1 MAQTYSMLDS
11 KYNAKK
17 AIEDVL
23 KKTKHEYNQNR
34 KEVIS
39 KLIDYY
45 NGDNTVQYTEEYFQ
59 SKSFQE
65 VPVSEFNLTRRFV
78 DKMSR
83 VYSLGASRTVNK
95 QSDYDLL
102 TRHKDFKMKHI
113 EKMTRLLGTIA
124 VGIEWKED
132 ANGQNYFE
140 YKPIYNFD
148 VGLDIHDPYTPTS
161 ITYPLLLPHDDPFN
175 TDKVLYAYW
184 DKEHY
189 CIMDADG
196 NIEYEEANY
205 YGVLPFIFLHKDH
218 QITDFFCYPAVD
230 VMNAN
235 ELINIL
241 FTEMN
246 LGMRF
251 QMFGQ
256 YAATGL
262 YENEKIERA
271 GSDQMIILP
280 EGANIDIL
288 SPNSNIGD
296 ALKLARSIME
306 IVAQSNHLSISFSET
321 NRDRP
326 QSGIALKIKELES
339 FQDYQDDLDLWSH
352 YERLF
357 FELEARI
364 AAANGHAMATKFG
377 VDFNEPEYPMSIQD
391 EVLKHQF
398 AIDNNLMTHAQI
410 LQKKNKDLTIE
421 QAQKIVDEN
430 RETNGKG
437 KEEPKQRI
445 FSRLGQGITAAKQ
458 G

>member
-11 KYNAKK
+11 KHNAKK
-17 AIEDVL
+17 LIDDVL
-23 KKTKHEYNQNR
+23 TKTKTEYNQNR
-34 KEVIS
+34 KDVIE

-45 NGDNTVQYTEEYFQ
+45 SGDNTVQYTETYFQ
-59 SKSFQE
+59 AKSFQE
-65 VPVSEFNLTRRFV
+65 VPVSEFNLTRRFI

-95 QSDYDLL
+95 QNDYDLL

-132 ANGQNYFE
+132 ANGQNFFE

-148 VGLDIHDPYTPTS
+148 VGLDIHDPHTPTS
-161 ITYPLLLPHDDPFN
+161 ITYPLLLPHDDPLN
-175 TDKVLYAYW
+175 TEKVLYAHW
-184 DKEHY
+184 DKEFY
-189 CIMDADG
+189 RIMDEDG
-196 NIEYEEANY
+196 NIEFEEVNF
-205 YGVLPFIFLHKDH
+205 YGVLPFVFLHKDH
-218 QITDFFCYPAVD
+218 QIQDFFCYPSVD
-230 VMNAN
+230 IMNAN

-262 YENEKIERA
+262 YENERIERA

-280 EGANIDIL
+280 EGASVDIL

-306 IVAQSNHLSISFSET
+306 LVAQSNHLSISFSET

-352 YERLF
+352 YERMF

-364 AAANGHAMATKFG
+364 AAANGHAMATTFG
-377 VDFNEPEYPMSIQD
+377 IDFNEPEYPMSIQD

-398 AIDNNLMTHAQI
+398 ALDNNLMTHAQI

-421 QAQKIVDEN
+421 QAQAIIDKN
-430 RETNGKG
+430 RETNGQG
-437 KEEPKQRI
+437 QQPQSIFGRI
-445 FSRLGQGITAAKQ
+445 RQEATATE
-458 G
+458 

>member
-11 KYNAKK
+11 KQNAKK
-17 AIEDVL
+17 LVKDVL
-23 KKTKHEYNQNR
+23 EQTKSEYNKGR
-34 KEVIS
+34 KKVIE

-45 NGDNTVQYTEEYFQ
+45 NGDNTAQYTETYFQ

-65 VPVSEFNLTRRFV
+65 VPVSEFNITRRFI

-83 VYSLGASRTVNK
+83 IYSLGASRSTNK
-95 QSDYDLL
+95 QKDYDIL
-102 TRHKDFKMKHI
+102 TKHKDFKMKHI

-132 ANGQNYFE
+132 LNGQNYFD

-148 VGLDIHDPYTPTS
+148 VGLDIHDPYTPVS
-161 ITYPLLLPHDDPFN
+161 ITYPLLLPHDDPLN
-175 TDKVLYAYW
+175 SDKILYAYW
-184 DKEHY
+184 DKDKY
-189 CIMDADG
+189 CIMDEEG
-196 NIEYEEANY
+196 NIEYEEVNY
-205 YGVLPFIFLHKDH
+205 YGVLPFVFLHKDH
-218 QITDFFCYPAVD
+218 QITDFFCYPSMD

-262 YENEKIERA
+262 YENEKVERA

-280 EGANIDIL
+280 EGATVDIL
-288 SPNSNIGD
+288 SPNSNVGD

-306 IVAQSNHLSISFSET
+306 VVAQSNHLTISFSET

-339 FQDYQDDLDLWSH
+339 FQDYQDDLDLWTH
-352 YERLF
+352 YEKVIF
-357 FELEARI
+357 DLEVRV
-364 AAANGHAMATKFG
+364 AAANGYAMASTFG
-377 VDFNEPEYPMSIQD
+377 IDFNEPEYPMTVQD
-391 EVLKHQF
+391 EVAKYTF
-398 AIDNNLMTHAQI
+398 ALANNLITPAQI
-410 LQKKNKDLTIE
+410 LQQKNKDLTIQ
-421 QAQKIVDEN
+421 QAQKIIDEN
-430 RETNGKG
+430 KETNGS
-437 KEEPKQRI
+437 EEEQPQSIFGRI
-445 FSRLGQGITAAKQ
+445 RQEATGS
-458 G
+458 

>member
-1 MAQTYSMLDS
+1 MHDMYSLDS
-11 KYNAKK
+11 KQNARKMIK
-17 AIEDVL
+17 DIL
-23 KKTKHEYNQNR
+23 KKTKSDYNQGR
-34 KEVIS
+34 KDVIE

-45 NGDNTVQYTEEYFQ
+45 NGDNTAQYTEDYFQ
-59 SKSFQE
+59 AKSFQE
-65 VPVSEFNLTRRFV
+65 VPVSEFNITRRFI

-95 QSDYDLL
+95 QDDYDIL

-132 ANGQNYFE
+132 LNGQNYFE

-148 VGLDIHDPYTPTS
+148 VGLDVHDPYTPTS
-161 ITYPLLLPHDDPFN
+161 ITYPLLLPHDDPLN
-175 TDKVLYAYW
+175 TEKLLYAYW
-184 DKEHY
+184 DKDSY
-189 CIMDADG
+189 KIMDEDG
-196 NIEYEEANY
+196 KIEYEEENF
-205 YGVLPFIFLHKDH
+205 YGVLPFVFLHKDH

-230 VMNAN
+230 IMNAN

-280 EGANIDIL
+280 EGADVDIL
-288 SPNSNIGD
+288 TPNSNVGD

-306 IVAQSNHLSISFSET
+306 LVAQSNHLTISFSET

-326 QSGIALKIKELES
+326 QSGVALKIKELES
-339 FQDYQDDLDLWSH
+339 FQDYQDDLELWAH

-357 FELEARI
+357 FEMEARVS
-364 AAANGHAMATKFG
+364 AANGHAMATTFG
-377 VDFNEPEYPMSIQD
+377 VDFNEPEYPMSAQD
-391 EVLKHQF
+391 EVMKYGF
-398 AIDNNLMTHAQI
+398 ALQHNLVTPAQL
-410 LQKKNKDLTIE
+410 LQRENKDLTIE
-421 QAQKIVDEN
+421 QAQKIIDEN
-430 RETNGKG
+430 REIN
-437 KEEPKQRI
+437 
-445 FSRLGQGITAAKQ
+445 GQGQQPQSIFGRIRQEATEAQ
-458 G
+458 

>member
-1 MAQTYSMLDS
+1 MAQTYLMDS
-11 KYNAKK
+11 KANAQK
-17 AIEDVL
+17 IVDDVL
-23 KKTKHEYNQNR
+23 KKTKSEYNKGR
-34 KEVIS
+34 KRVIS

-45 NGDNTVQYTEEYFQ
+45 NGDNTVQYTETYFQ
-59 SKSFQE
+59 AKSFQE

-95 QSDYDLL
+95 QKDYDIL
-102 TRHKDFKMKHI
+102 TRFKDFKMKHL

-124 VGIEWKED
+124 VGVEWKED
-132 ANGQNYFE
+132 ANGQYYFE

-148 VGLDIHDPYTPTS
+148 VGLDVHDPYTPTS
-161 ITYPLLLPHDDPFN
+161 ITYPLLLPHDDPLN
-175 TDKVLYAYW
+175 TQNILYAYW
-184 DKEHY
+184 DKDKY
-189 CIMDADG
+189 CIMDGNG

-205 YGVLPFIFLHKDH
+205 YGALPFVFLHKDH
-218 QITDFFCYPAVD
+218 QITDFFCYPAID
-230 VMNAN
+230 IMNAN
-235 ELINIL
+235 ELIDIL

-262 YENEKIERA
+262 YENENVERA

-280 EGANIDIL
+280 EGATVDIL
-288 SPNSNIGD
+288 SPNSNVGD

-364 AAANGHAMATKFG
+364 SAVNGHAMATNFA
-377 VDFNEPEYPMSIQD
+377 VDFNEPEYPMTIAD
-391 EVLKHQF
+391 EVAKSQF
-398 AIDNNLMTHAQI
+398 ALENNLTTPAKL
-410 LQKKNKDLTIE
+410 LQKHNKDLSIQ
-421 QAQKIVDEN
+421 QAQKIIDEN
-430 RETNGKG
+430 
-437 KEEPKQRI
+437 KEI
-445 FSRLGQGITAAKQ
+445 NGQGEQPQSIFGRIRQEATEAQ
-458 G
+458 